1 MIFMAFGRYEMQTK
15 EIFPVFLFFTP
26 FYLFFPFSG
35 QLTHTHN
42 LWMFG
47 CSVSCYLSLISCP
60 LTSSLIYAANCF
72 FSAVFPSFS
81 RSLSLT
87 MFNSMTPTLTNHTY
101 VWNTDTRIL
110 RKGNFY
116 TPKTKPVEMDEH
128 IYYSNFFQPF
138 HRVFLKN
145 IFYFLM
151 SSPDAFF
158 NSAISFY
165 SSSRHSDG
173 YAETPLRTRLE
184 Q

>member
-72 FSAVFPSFS
+72 FFCCLSLIL
-81 RSLSLT
+81 SLSLADHVQLDDADLNKSYIC
-87 MFNSMTPTLTNHTY
+87 MKHRHTHITKRQFLHTK
-101 VWNTDTRIL
+101 N
-110 RKGNFY
+110 
-116 TPKTKPVEMDEH
+116 KTGRNGWAH
-128 IYYSNFFQPF
+128 LLFQFFSTIPQGF
-138 HRVFLKN
+138 
-145 IFYFLM
+145 
-151 SSPDAFF
+151 S
-158 NSAISFY
+158 
-165 SSSRHSDG
+165 
-173 YAETPLRTRLE
+173 
-184 Q
+184 